1 METGTDSPE
10 QVVRRFCDAVTGMDP
25 EALRPFLAD
34 DVVYHNIPMDPAV
47 GIDAAIETLSMFFG
61 MCTAVRF
68 DIHHLAVEGGA
79 VLTERTD
86 VFTVGATEAP
96 ILVMGV
102 FEVVDGR
109 IVAWRDYFDLAQV
122 TAVISAAG

>member
-1 METGTDSPE
+1 M
-10 QVVRRFCDAVTGMDP
+10 
-25 EALRPFLAD
+25 
-34 DVVYHNIPMDPAV
+34 
-47 GIDAAIETLSMFFG
+47 GIDAAIESLSMFFG

-68 DIHHLAVEGGA
+68 DIHHLEVEHGGA
-79 VLTERTD
+79 LAERTD
-86 VFTVGATEAP
+86 FFTVGANEAP

-102 FEVVDGR
+102 FEVADGR